1 MSTQNWM
8 ILYILTVLCLGV
20 GMILMWLAMRRRF
33 VNFTDQIYESI
44 ECILKGE
51 GVGGFELDED
61 TLCSK
66 IQMMLKRL
74 YDITCASVEENRN
87 QKKAVQ
93 EMVSDISHQLKT
105 PISNIT
111 MYSDTILNHELDREE
126 ERRFLKV
133 MQDQIEKLDFLV
145 RSLMKMSRLENNMIV
160 LKKERALLLDCV
172 MEVVESIELEAKKK
186 EICIE
191 IQADEKAMAAFD
203 RKWTTEA
210 LFNILDNAV
219 KYTPENGRI
228 RITIEESEMFSKVV
242 VEDTGIGIEPDHIN
256 DIFKRFY
263 REPKVH
269 KKPGIGIGLYLSRQI
284 IASQNGFIKVRS
296 NRGEGSSFG
305 VYLTKEKE

>member
-1 MSTQNWM
+1 MSVQNW
-8 ILYILTVLCLGV
+8 IVLYVLTVGCLAV
-20 GMILMWLAMRRRF
+20 GMIFMWLAMRKRF
-33 VNFTDQIYESI
+33 VNYTDQIYQSI

-61 TLCSK
+61 TLSSK

-87 QKKAVQ
+87 QKKVVQ

-105 PISNIT
+105 PIANIT
-111 MYSDTILNHELDREE
+111 MYSDTILNHELNREDE
-126 ERRFLKV
+126 HRFLKV
-133 MQDQIEKLDFLV
+133 MQEQIEKLDFLV

-160 LKKERALLLDCV
+160 LKKEKAFVMDCI
-172 MEVVESIELEAKKK
+172 MESVDSIELAAKKK
-186 EICIE
+186 EIDIE
-191 IQADEKAMAAFD
+191 IRADKKTVAAFD

-219 KYTPENGRI
+219 KYTPHKGKI
-228 RITIEESEMFSKVV
+228 RITVEESELFTKIV
-242 VEDTGIGIEPDHIN
+242 VEDTGIGIGNDHIN

-284 IASQNGFIKVRS
+284 ISSQGGFIKVKSRE
-296 NRGEGSSFG
+296 GEGSSFG
-305 VYLTKEKE
+305 VYLIKEKE